1 MEVTAYLQQFL
12 NKEKIIAVIG
22 LGYVGLPIA
31 LLFAKRYKV
40 LGYDINPELISI
52 LQNKIDPTA
61 ELTAEDFEDTDIFF
75 SADAQELNKAS
86 LFIVAVPTPI
96 DEHNNP
102 DLSPLILA
110 SELIAKALKPGD
122 FVVFESTVYPGCTE
136 EVCIPILEKTGL
148 VCSRDF
154 DVGYSPERI
163 NPGDREHRLHN
174 TNKIISAVTSLA
186 LQKLEAIYAQVIKAD
201 LHKAP
206 SIKVA
211 EAAKIVENTQRDIN
225 IALMN
230 EFSLI
235 FSRLGIN
242 TYDVLEA
249 ASTKWNFQK
258 FLPGLV
264 GGHCIGVDPYYLTYK
279 ASEVGYHAKMILAG
293 RAINDGMGIY
303 VANAVVKKL
312 VVVKKF
318 LPQTRVLV
326 MGVTFKENVQDIRN
340 SRVKDLIQELHSF
353 NIQVDVT
360 DPFARA
366 EAVWNSLHLPL
377 LDFSQIQGPYDAV
390 IVAVAHKPYLLLQE
404 DYFLQ
409 ITSPEAVLFDVK
421 GIYRNRIHQLNYW
434 SL

>member
-1 MEVTAYLQQFL
+1 MEISAYLQSFQ

-31 LLFAKRYKV
+31 LLFAKRYRA
-40 LGYDINPELISI
+40 LGYDINPQVIAQ
-52 LQNKIDPTA
+52 LQNKIDPCG
-61 ELTAEDFEDTDIFF
+61 ELSQSDFENIDILF
-75 SADAQELNKAS
+75 SSSPQDLAQAS
-86 LFIVAVPTPI
+86 FYIVAVPTPI

-102 DLSPLILA
+102 DLSPLISA
-110 SELIAKALKPGD
+110 AQTIAKVLKRGD

-136 EVCIPILEKTGL
+136 EVCIPILEKSGL
-148 VCSRDF
+148 RSGIDF

-163 NPGDREHRLHN
+163 NPGDKEHRLHN
-174 TNKIISAVTSLA
+174 TNKIIAACSPAA
-186 LQKLEAIYAQVIKAD
+186 LQKLETIYAQVICAD

-230 EFSLI
+230 ELSLI
-235 FSRLGIN
+235 FNRLGIN

-293 RAINDGMGIY
+293 RAINDGMGVY
-303 VANAVVKKL
+303 VANALVKKL
-312 VVVKKF
+312 VSVKKF

-340 SRVKDLIQELHSF
+340 SRVRELIQELQSF
-353 NIQVDVT
+353 NIQVDIT
-360 DPFARA
+360 DPLARP
-366 EAVWNSLHLPL
+366 ETVEENWRLPL
-377 LDFSQIQGPYDAV
+377 VKEIKGPYDAV
-390 IVAVAHKPYLLLQE
+390 VVAVAHRQYAALE
-404 DYFLQ
+404 ENYFLS
-409 ITSPEAVLFDVK
+409 ITSQGAVLFDVK
-421 GIYRNRIHQLNYW
+421 GIYRNKIKSLNYW